1 MCRIFSIAALEESAK
16 TLPISNGVICM
27 ACISAVNSRSD
38 ETAETSWRI
47 RWAILLALLLSSIL
61 IIAAARGDLWLDE
74 IWSLAFARDAHSV
87 TDIFVRFQHDNNHP
101 LNTLFLYFLGEQK
114 IFLTYRLFAVL
125 SGIGSVFLI
134 GYIAKKEWGYREA
147 LCSILLTGTSF
158 PLLLYF
164 SEARGYAPAIFFA
177 MACYI
182 LLRRNSRDFTPAR
195 LVLFWAASILGIL
208 SHSTFI
214 IAAMGFCVGNLAR
227 GFNTAG
233 SVRQK
238 YLRIISHHA
247 PPLIFCAW
255 WYMFFLKNMVIG
267 GGPVYQI
274 QNVVAQGSALLL
286 GFPQIAGIEGAA
298 MFCVLILIIAGII
311 CLYREHDSQWLFFL
325 IILTFSPAFL
335 YIVSHPVIIYFR
347 YFIICFPFFYLLFS
361 HLICK
366 CLRLRPNYWRLFAV
380 AAVAMVIAG
389 QTQRDYQLL
398 KFGRGQYSAAIKY
411 IANNSTGTVLVG
423 SNHDFRIRMLFDFY
437 APRAAEGTRL
447 HYVDRY
453 QLFQELPEWIIGEN
467 ISYRHPDEITVN
479 GIWKYHFIKEYR
491 SAEVSGWNWFLFR
504 REAWNNRTGQNR
516 K

>member
-1 MCRIFSIAALEESAK
+1 MCRIFSIAVLEESAK

-47 RWAILLALLLSSIL
+47 KWAILLALLLSSIL

-74 IWSLAFARDAHSV
+74 IWSLAFARDARSI

-114 IFLTYRLFAVL
+114 IFLTHRLLAVL
-125 SGIGSVFLI
+125 SGIGSMFLI
-134 GYIAKKEWGYREA
+134 GYIAKNEWGYREA

-177 MACYI
+177 LACYI
-182 LLRRNSRDFTPAR
+182 LLRQNSRHFTFGK
-195 LVLFWAASILGIL
+195 LVLFWTYSILGIL

-214 IAAMGFCVGNLAR
+214 IAAAGFCIGNLAR
-227 GFNTAG
+227 EFNVAG

-238 YLRIISHHA
+238 YLRIIAHHA
-247 PPLIFCAW
+247 PPLIFYVW
-255 WYMFFLKNMVIG
+255 WYTFFLKNMVIG

-274 QNVVAQGSALLL
+274 RDVVAQGSAMML
-286 GFPQIAGIEGAA
+286 GFPQAAGIEDAA
-298 MFCVLILIIAGII
+298 MFFVLALIIAGVFF
-311 CLYREHDSQWLFFL
+311 LYRERDSQWLFFL
-325 IILTFSPAFL
+325 IILTFSPAVI
-335 YIVSHPVIIYFR
+335 YIISHPVIIYFR
-347 YFIICFPFFYLLFS
+347 YFLVCAPFFYLLTS

-366 CLRLRPNYWRLFAV
+366 CLRFRPYYWRLFV
-380 AAVAMVIAG
+380 VVAVAMVIAG

-398 KFGRGQYSAAIKY
+398 KFGRGQYSAAIEY
-411 IANNSTGTVLVG
+411 IAKNSTGTVLVG
-423 SNHDFRIRMLFDFY
+423 SNHDFRIKMLFDFY
-437 APRAAEGTRL
+437 VARAAEGNRL
-447 HYVDRY
+447 CYIERY
-453 QLFQELPEWIIGEN
+453 KWIHVLPEWIIGEN
-467 ISYRHPDEITVN
+467 ISYQHPDEITVN
-479 GIWKYHFIKEYR
+479 RIWTYYFIREYR

-504 REAWNNRTGQNR
+504 REAWNNRKGQDR